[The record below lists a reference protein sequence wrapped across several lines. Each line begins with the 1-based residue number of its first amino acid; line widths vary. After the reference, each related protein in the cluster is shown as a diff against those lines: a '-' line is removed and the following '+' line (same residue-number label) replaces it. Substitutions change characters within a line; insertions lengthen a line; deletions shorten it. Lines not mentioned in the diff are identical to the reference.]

1 MADSKEL
8 QTQLQINQQINKVLA
23 ERSKQLDA
31 MASQIGGQAKL
42 AKELCKAMEC
52 KELEGLDERIDEITN
67 SLNEASAAA
76 EEAGANM
83 AGMGSAAESA
93 GKGGSGTLGDML
105 SAITPMK
112 AAAVGA
118 GTGFMKAFKGLPGMM
133 GMVTGG
139 LKSVVGGLFSVGKS
153 ILSIPFKILG
163 GFVSAAAKT
172 TGGVNELRQAM
183 NDVKEEFGDLSTGA
197 GKDIVTGFDNLR
209 SSSGALAQSGL
220 SITQVF
226 GPGSGGAAA
235 ALKAV
240 QEIASAAGPAMTM
253 LGDQIAGAADKMV
266 MMNKG
271 LGMSNEA
278 LAEMA
283 RKAHNTGQDVGSQL
297 VEMGSLAIQMGDKFG
312 VSAKEIGKN
321 MSALTEDVANFGNMS
336 AKQLAATAT
345 YMAKLGLEAK
355 DLQGVIGKFDDFKS
369 AAGSVS
375 ELNQAFGIQ
384 LDTMEMMNAE
394 NPAERIDMM
403 KDAFHEAG
411 KSVEDMT
418 RQEKA
423 LMAEQMGLSVSA
435 MENVLAQENM
445 GVAYEDMEAG
455 AEEAEANKMS
465 EKEVMLEL
473 AKSIKTL
480 TQSGEGVDGFFDA
493 FNKGFARGF
502 AQNEEYKKSI
512 QAIKASMKEFGK
524 FGKEVGKVFADL
536 MQHLGLFE
544 AVQKIFDPKAF
555 KGLLDKILG
564 YFKKFA
570 DSTKSGG
577 QYSFGDMVK
586 DIFEEVKSYL
596 SPGGAGGEGASAFG
610 DFFEN
615 AIRFAGDA
623 IASALPFIVE
633 KIAEF
638 ITFVAEVIKDPS
650 RLKEIGGGA
659 QEGIG
664 GAFADSFSKIGEALA
679 PVLPQ
684 LFDAFKLLFEA
695 LYEKIKPVLIFG
707 LKRVILFA
715 VVKALVS
722 ALATAA
728 ANALVMKA
736 VSVFT
741 KGFGKSMGE
750 GLDKNATKSMGKG
763 GGGFFDS
770 LGNMLESIGKINPG
784 TVAKAGL
791 NLAILAASFMVSLAI
806 FAAGVLVTYKI
817 LEKVPFEGI
826 LKVFGMLALSMLAM
840 IPFVIAALL
849 MEPATITTAGLMML
863 VGATFFAISV
873 IAFAAAIR
881 VAYEVLAPVPFVEF
895 AAMMGML
902 GIAILATIGLAA
914 VGVAF
919 GTLIPLV
926 PLMIV
931 GMVVAAGL
939 FTAGVVI
946 FAKAIEKSLPT
957 FKKMASN
964 QSTIEF
970 SIQAIIDVLKAV
982 GMMSVLGAVF
992 APLFF
997 FYKILVKGFEVAAK
1011 FFVKASKSMEKM
1023 IKAIM
1028 KIPMSNPDEVKKRV
1042 EIVMLVAKAMEAM
1055 AAIGLDAAKLGAVT
1069 EMAGGT
1075 TIPELFES
1083 MGGFIET
1090 IGQTLGNLVMMI
1102 VMMAAGLDE
1111 SQMEGVKVVATV
1123 IDAVASLAGALF
1135 SPLEAVS
1142 KMSSGMFGPSVTEV
1156 MSAVVGGLQQLMA
1169 SIIVFL
1175 PLLVAQLISIAS
1187 GISDP
1192 CGLKPKM
1199 DVVATSLKA
1208 VSDFATAIGAVAD
1221 LMPEEGGGFFSKG
1234 KTMGERLNEMGAIIS
1249 KVVESVKIHIGP
1261 LVRSITKIDIGGDAE
1276 KVKAKVEVVGLAIR
1290 AVADF
1295 ANTVQKL
1302 ASLNMEASDVT
1313 NTIASLSE
1321 GVYNSVSMDVSH
1333 YNLNEVFK
1341 GLKTFTGDEGLL
1353 EKFDLANTTMQKLMS
1368 FAKTAQQLA
1377 TQYDS
1382 EEFNAH
1388 VAIAKM
1394 VEEAQLAVTALNG
1407 VGELNVTAAL
1417 DNFAQAIGTGSGEF
1431 NITNEPVQITMNV
1444 QVTMDANSVG
1454 KVLVDKSVMTTAL
1467 ATAEG

>member
-8 QTQLQINQQINKVLA
+8 QTQLQINQQINKVLEA
-23 ERSKQLDA
+23 RSKQLDA

-52 KELEGLDERIDEITN
+52 KELDGLEDRIGEITN

-83 AGMGSAAESA
+83 ADMGDQAEKA

-118 GTGFMKAFKGLPGMM
+118 GTGMFKAFKGLPGMM

-153 ILSIPFKILG
+153 IISIPFKILG
-163 GFVSAAAKT
+163 GFVDAAAST
-172 TGGVNELRQAM
+172 TGGVNELQQAM
-183 NDVKEEFGDLSTGA
+183 EGLKGEFGDLSTGS

-209 SSSGALAQSGL
+209 SSSGALAKSGL
-220 SITQVF
+220 SIGQVF
-226 GPGSGGAAA
+226 GYGSGGAAA

-240 QEIASAAGPAMTM
+240 QEIAQAAGPAMTM

-283 RKAHNTGQDVGSQL
+283 RQAHNTGADVGDTL
-297 VEMGSLAIQMGDKFG
+297 VDMGSMAIQMGAEFG
-312 VSAKEIGKN
+312 VSAKAIGKN
-321 MSALTEDVANFGNMS
+321 MSDLTEDVANFGNMS
-336 AKQLAATAT
+336 MKELGATAT

-355 DLQGVIGKFDDFKS
+355 DLQGVIGKFDDFES

-375 ELNQAFGIQ
+375 QLNQAFGIQ

-403 KDAFHEAG
+403 KDAFHDAG

-455 AEEAEANKMS
+455 AEDAEANKMS

-473 AKSIKTL
+473 AKSVEKL

-695 LYEKIKPVLIFG
+695 LYEKIKPVLVFG

-741 KGFGKSMGE
+741 KGFGKNMGD
-750 GLDKNATKSMGKG
+750 GLDKEATKSMGKG

-826 LKVFGMLALSMLAM
+826 LKVFGMLALAM
-840 IPFVIAALL
+840 IAMVPFVIAALL

-863 VGATFFAISV
+863 VGAAFFAVSV

-881 VAYEVLAPVPFVEF
+881 VAYEILAPVPFIEF

-931 GMVVAAGL
+931 GMVAAALL
-939 FTAGVVI
+939 FTAGVAI
-946 FAKAIEKSLPT
+946 FAEAIFASMKT
-957 FKKMASN
+957 FKKLAAN
-964 QSTIEF
+964 AGAIEF
-970 SIQAIIDVLKAV
+970 SIGAIIDVAKAV
-982 GMMSVLGAVF
+982 GLMALIGGVF
-992 APLFF
+992 APLLLV
-997 FYKILVKGFEVAAK
+997 YKVLVYGFKVASK
-1011 FFVKASKSMEKM
+1011 FFVKSSKYIGTM
-1023 IKAIM
+1023 IGAIM
-1028 KIPMSNPDEVKKRV
+1028 KIPMTNPDEVKKRV
-1042 EIVMLVAKAMEAM
+1042 EIVMLVAKALEGM

-1075 TIPELFES
+1075 TITELFEA
-1083 MGGFIET
+1083 MGGFIAQL
-1090 IGQTLGNLVMMI
+1090 GDTLGNLVMMI
-1102 VMMAAGLDE
+1102 VAMAAGLDE
-1111 SQMEGVKVVATV
+1111 SQMEGVKVVAVV
-1123 IDAVASLAGALF
+1123 IDAIAKLAGALF

-1156 MSAVVGGLQQLMA
+1156 MSAVVSGLQMLMA

-1175 PLLVAQLISIAS
+1175 PLLISQLISIAS

-1192 CGLKPKM
+1192 CTLKPKM
-1199 DVVATSLKA
+1199 EIISIALGAVA
-1208 VSDFATAIGAVAD
+1208 DFATAIGAVAD
-1221 LMPEEGGGFFSKG
+1221 LMPEEGGGFFKKG
-1234 KTMGERLNEMGAIIS
+1234 KTMGERLNEMGAIIK
-1249 KVVESVKIHIGP
+1249 KVVESVKAEIGP
-1261 LVRSITKIDIGGDAE
+1261 LVKTIVGIDIGGDAAT
-1276 KVKAKVEVVGLAIR
+1276 VKGKVEVIGMAIA

-1295 ANTVQKL
+1295 AKMV
-1302 ASLNMEASDVT
+1302 D
-1313 NTIASLSE
+1313 
-1321 GVYNSVSMDVSH
+1321 SVSGLSIDGASMQATMSQLIYGVTSSLVHDSN
-1333 YNLNEVFK
+1333 YDFNNLFK
-1341 GLKTFTGDEGLL
+1341 TLAKFEPDEAGL
-1353 EKFDLANTTMQKLMS
+1353 EKLKVGVNTMSSLMD
-1368 FAKTAQQLA
+1368 FARTAQELA
-1377 TQYDS
+1377 TQYEG
-1382 EEFNAH
+1382 EEWNAH
-1388 VAIAKM
+1388 LAIAKM

-1407 VGELNVTAAL
+1407 VGELNVVAAL
-1417 DNFAQAIGTGSGEF
+1417 DNFAQAIGTGGGEF

-1444 QVTMDANSVG
+1444 QVTMDANKVG

-1467 ATAEG
+1467 ATTEG

>member
-23 ERSKQLDA
+23 DRSKQMDA
-31 MASQIGGQAKL
+31 MAKQISGQAQL

-52 KELEGLDERIDEITN
+52 QELEGLEDRIGEITT

-76 EEAGANM
+76 EEAGSNLSS
-83 AGMGSAAESA
+83 MGNDAEKA

-118 GTGFMKAFKGLPGMM
+118 GSGFMKAFKGLPGMM

-153 ILSIPFKILG
+153 IVSIPFKILG
-163 GFVSAAAKT
+163 GFVKTAAST
-172 TGGVNELRQAM
+172 TGGVNELRKAM
-183 NDVKEEFGDLSTGA
+183 EAVKGEFGDLSTGA
-197 GKDIVTGFDNLR
+197 GKDIVTGFDNLT
-209 SSSGALAQSGL
+209 SSSGALAKSGL

-240 QEIASAAGPAMTM
+240 QEIAQAAGPAMTM

-283 RKAHNTGQDVGSQL
+283 RKAHNTGADVGDTL
-297 VEMGSLAIQMGDKFG
+297 VDMGSMAIQMGAKFG

-336 AKQLAATAT
+336 VKELGATAT

-355 DLQGVIGKFDDFKS
+355 DLQGVINKFDDFES

-375 ELNQAFGIQ
+375 QLNQAFGIQ

-403 KDAFHEAG
+403 KDAFHAAG

-435 MENVLAQENM
+435 MENALAVENQ
-445 GVAYEDMEAG
+445 GIAYEDMEAG

-473 AKSIKTL
+473 AKSVEKL
-480 TQSGEGVDGFFDA
+480 TQSGQGVDGFFDA
-493 FNKGFARGF
+493 FNKGFSRGF
-502 AQNEEYKKSI
+502 AQNTEYKKSI

-536 MQHLGLFE
+536 MQHLGLFK
-544 AVQKIFDPKAF
+544 AVQKIFDPVAF

-564 YFKKFA
+564 FFKKFS

-577 QYSFGDMVK
+577 EYSFGDMVK

-610 DFFEN
+610 EFFEN

-623 IASALPFIVE
+623 IASAIPFVVE

-638 ITFVAEVIKDPS
+638 ITFIAEVIADPS
-650 RLKEIGGGA
+650 RLSEISGGA
-659 QEGIG
+659 QDGIG

-684 LFDAFKLLFEA
+684 LFDAFSLLFNN
-695 LYEKIKPVLIFG
+695 LYEKIKPFLIMG

-715 VVKALVS
+715 VVKAMVS

-728 ANALVMKA
+728 ANALVLKA
-736 VSVFT
+736 VSIFT
-741 KGFGKSMGE
+741 KGFGKNMGE
-750 GLDKNATKSMGKG
+750 GMDKEATKSMGKG
-763 GGGFFDS
+763 GGGFFDG
-770 LGNMLESIGKINPG
+770 LKNMLESIGKIKPG
-784 TVAKAGL
+784 TVLKAGL

-806 FAAGVLVTYKI
+806 FAAGILVTYKI

-826 LKVFGMLALSMLAM
+826 LKVFGMLALSMIAM
-840 IPFVIAALL
+840 VPFVVAALL

-863 VGATFFAISV
+863 VGAAFFAISV

-881 VAYEVLAPVPFVEF
+881 AAYEILAPVPFLEF

-902 GIAILATIGLAA
+902 AIAILATIGLAA

-919 GTLIPLV
+919 GLLIPLV

-931 GMVVAAGL
+931 GMVAAALL
-939 FTAGVVI
+939 FTAGVAI
-946 FAKAIEKSLPT
+946 FAEAIFASMKT
-957 FKKMASN
+957 FKKLAAN
-964 QSTIEF
+964 ADAIEF
-970 SIQAIIDVLKAV
+970 SLGAIIDVAKAV
-982 GMMSVLGAVF
+982 GLMSVIGAVF
-992 APLFF
+992 APLLLV
-997 FYKILVKGFEVAAK
+997 YKVLVYGFKVASK
-1011 FFVKASKSMEKM
+1011 FFVKSSKYIGTM
-1023 IKAIM
+1023 IDAIM
-1028 KIPMSNPDEVKKRV
+1028 KIPMTNPDEVKKRV
-1042 EIVMLVAKAMEAM
+1042 EIVMLVAKALESM

-1075 TIPELFES
+1075 TITELFES
-1083 MGGFIET
+1083 MGSFIA
-1090 IGQTLGNLVMMI
+1090 GLADTLGNLISMI
-1102 VMMAAGLDE
+1102 VELASGLDE
-1111 SQMEGVKVVATV
+1111 SQMKGVEVIAVV
-1123 IDAVASLAGALF
+1123 IDAIASLATALF

-1142 KMSSGMFGPSVTEV
+1142 EMSSGMFGPSVSEV
-1156 MSAVVGGLQQLMA
+1156 MDAVVAGLRDIMVAVKDNLPAVVSAVLEAANQ
-1169 SIIVFL
+1169 IK
-1175 PLLVAQLISIAS
+1175 
-1187 GISDP
+1187 DP
-1192 CGLKPKM
+1192 ESAKPKM
-1199 DVVATSLKA
+1199 EVIAIALGAVA
-1208 VSDFATAIGAVAD
+1208 DFAGAIGAVAD

-1234 KTMGERLNEMGAIIS
+1234 KSMGERLAEMGSIITQ
-1249 KVVESVKIHIGP
+1249 VVNSVKRHVGP
-1261 LVRSITKIDIGGDAE
+1261 LVKTIVGIDIGGDPAA
-1276 KVKAKVEVVGLAIR
+1276 VKGKVEVVGLAIK

-1295 ANTVQKL
+1295 ASVVATITGL
-1302 ASLNMEASDVT
+1302 SLPDGESMAGAIKNVVT
-1313 NTIASLSE
+1313 
-1321 GVYNSVSMDVSH
+1321 GVNQSM
-1333 YNLNEVFK
+1333 
-1341 GLKTFTGDEGLL
+1341 TGDGGISSMFSTLSGLTLDEGAL
-1353 EKFDLANTTMQKLMS
+1353 EPLGVAISAVGKLTDFARAITRMS
-1368 FAKTAQQLA
+1368 ET
-1377 TQYDS
+1377 S
-1382 EEFNAH
+1382 EEMGGPEGMSTA
-1388 VAIAKM
+1388 VALM
-1394 VEEAQLAVTALNG
+1394 VEQAQLAVTALNS
-1407 VGELNVTAAL
+1407 VGELSVEAAL
-1417 DNFAQAIGTGSGEF
+1417 DNFAQAIGTGDGQF
-1431 NITNEPVQITMNV
+1431 TITNEPINITMNV
-1444 QVTMDANSVG
+1444 SVSMDADKVG
-1454 KVLVDKSVMTTAL
+1454 KVLVDKSVMTSPL